1 MGKKMK
7 RWKSSV
13 VIVAIALL
21 ALIALVGSA
30 AALQPDLNV
39 SSITINPGDT
49 RGTDIVRAYIN
60 ESNNVTAVVSNE
72 GNQSAGAFDVCFAV
86 RNSGATA
93 YKIGCVAVA
102 GLDAGENTTVYTC
115 WTPTCENFSSVM
127 SEFPYTSEAF
137 WINVTADCNC
147 TDCPTCP
154 DDGSNG
160 KVIEVDETNNT
171 LAKYVPAIQTYS
183 TYNVIGGVVNNGYKS
198 KSFDCNT
205 TEEPLTLS
213 EYDSEIVG
221 GGIAYNVSGAR
232 ITLKPSNTSTRTHHI
247 GIPDSATV
255 KNARLYVYWY
265 DAWGNYKTYP
275 SGCLA
280 NLSVNF
286 SGTEFTPDAKYS
298 DSKGFGYYQSPKGNY
313 AYNVTSLVT
322 GSGDYTAV
330 VKNIDPNNG
339 TEVLGELLYV
349 VYEIPDAHNKV
360 QLWTLEGTD
369 YLMASHGSY
378 QYCVSPEEAT
388 ATVAFPGAVD
398 LANVTSATLVSIVAQ
413 GRTTGMDMLFNDSIV
428 KADAWDWAT
437 EAYPESKICVESV
450 DVAAYLAVSG
460 NTMGF
465 RDNGTDGMQ
474 ASNAFLVITYGEEEE
489 EIFDTH
495 APANPYPSIMGIHEG
510 KIMPSCNINVSK
522 LYTYPCTG
530 TGGHTK
536 SFELRES
543 GILIA
548 NSTWNGYS
556 GDYHN
561 LTLHNVTGAP
571 YVTLLKDHEYNYT
584 IRTGS
589 YPQIIH
595 EESKDV
601 TGGTIT
607 CTKFVD
613 ANGKE
618 YDDRIPAIRLWG

>member
-1 MGKKMK
+1 MKK
-7 RWKSSV
+7 WKNSV

-21 ALIALVGSA
+21 ALIAAVGSA
-30 AALQPDLNV
+30 AAQQPDLNV
-39 SSITINPGDT
+39 SGITVNPGDT
-49 RGTDIVRAYIN
+49 RGDIVRAYLN
-60 ESNNVTAVVSNE
+60 ESNNVTAVVSN
-72 GNQSAGAFDVCFAV
+72 GGDQAAGAFDVCFAV
-86 RNSGATA
+86 RNSTTT
-93 YKIGCVAVA
+93 YKIGCVPMA
-102 GLDAGENTTVYTC
+102 GLEAGENTTVYTY

-127 SEFPYTSEAF
+127 SKFPYTSEAF

-160 KVIEVDETNNT
+160 KITEADETNNT

-183 TYNVIGGVVNNGYKS
+183 GYDVIGGVVNNGYKS
-198 KSFDCNT
+198 KNFDCNT
-205 TEEPLTLS
+205 TEEPLTLF

-221 GGIAYNVSGAR
+221 GGIAYNTSGKKTTLSAGANTTR
-232 ITLKPSNTSTRTHHI
+232 IHHVDIPS
-247 GIPDSATV
+247 SATV
-255 KNARLYVYWY
+255 KKARLYVYWY
-265 DAWGNYKTYP
+265 DKWGNYKSYP

-286 SGTEFTPDAKYS
+286 SGTEFMPTVKYGN
-298 DSKGFGYYQSPKGNY
+298 SKSFGCYQSPKGTY

-339 TEVLGELLYV
+339 TKVLGELLYV

-360 QLWTLEGTD
+360 QLWTLEGND

-378 QYCVSPEEAT
+378 QFCVSPEEAT
-388 ATVAFPGAVD
+388 ATVAFPGTID
-398 LANVTSATLVSIVAQ
+398 LANVTSAMLLSVVAQ

-428 KADAWDWAT
+428 KADAWDLAT
-437 EAYPESKICVESV
+437 EAYPESKIYVESV
-450 DVAAYLAVSG
+450 DVAAYLAASG

-495 APANPYPSIMGIHEG
+495 APANPYPSIMGRHEG
-510 KIMPSCNINVSK
+510 EIIPLCNINVSK

-530 TGGHTK
+530 TGGHTEYIK
-536 SFELRES
+536 
-543 GILIA
+543 I
-548 NSTWNGYS
+548 WNETTGDCAEAYWDGYS
-556 GDYHN
+556 EDYHN
-561 LTLHNVTGAP
+561 ISLNRTLTLKKGVI
-571 YVTLLKDHEYNYT
+571 YNYT
-584 IRTGS
+584 IKTGS

-618 YDDRIPAIRLWG
+618 HNDWIPAIRLWG